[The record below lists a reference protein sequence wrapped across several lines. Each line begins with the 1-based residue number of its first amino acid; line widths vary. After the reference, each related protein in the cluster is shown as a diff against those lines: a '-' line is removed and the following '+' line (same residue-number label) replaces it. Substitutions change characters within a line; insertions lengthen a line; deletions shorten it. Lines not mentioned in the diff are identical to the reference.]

1 MKEFVMP
8 GLFRADLADKV
19 PSLINVPVKR
29 RMMCLNESCLDP
41 YQAIKEKFLAR
52 MEGVHLNRYLS
63 DVTEELHSKLADYA
77 GFGLERGNLLWGNGA
92 DDILYHIFL
101 AARENDASF
110 AVSLAPSY
118 FDYKTFCGMVGL
130 GIRFVELNADF
141 SFDTE
146 AYLKLASRPD
156 CRLAILC
163 NPNNP
168 SGNLYAPEQLRN
180 IVEALPDKPVLI
192 DETYFEFSGAT
203 FAGELER
210 HPNLILVRSFSKAF
224 SGAGLRF
231 GYAISSGENIYSL
244 RKVLTTFHTS
254 ILNQA
259 FALTILENKEIFLN
273 QVEEIKS
280 ARSAMYLKMR
290 EIPGLTVHPSA
301 TNFLTF
307 SAGEGTSGLFSYL
320 QDREIAVRDVG
331 AHRRLKNHL
340 RVTVSCAEDNA
351 AFLEAVAVGTG
362 LSTNYTN

>member
-1 MKEFVMP
+1 MP

-77 GFGLERGNLLWGNGA
+77 GFGLERGDLLWGNGA

-101 AARENDASF
+101 AARENDRAF

-273 QVEEIKS
+273 QVKEIKS